1 MENVIVIVVVA
12 AIVAGVI
19 FYLRRAKKRG
29 VTCVGCPYAKSCGGN
44 CHQPPQ
50 ESSDSSTT

>member
-50 ESSDSSTT
+50 ESSDSSTS